1 MKRLENR
8 VAIITGA
15 SSGIGRA
22 AARLFRSQGAR
33 LVLNARRGNRLEEVA
48 SETDAASVTGDITDR
63 RVREKLVEACD
74 GRIDILVNN
83 AGFGQPGPVE
93 TVREEEYRRQFD
105 VNLFAAGAMI
115 QAVLPHMR
123 ARRSGRIVNI
133 SSVAGRFGYPLFG
146 WYCASK
152 HAMEGLTD
160 ALRLEARP
168 WGIHAVLVEP
178 GPVTTEFFEVAMER
192 AEPQIEDSS
201 NPYRPYFAEAD
212 SIEKEMMKQA
222 ATPEQVASVILK
234 ACLKKRPRARYAV
247 TLMAKT
253 SIVAMRLLPRTLL
266 DALIRK
272 QFRVPGP
279 AGVG

>member
-22 AARLFRSQGAR
+22 AARLFRNEGAR
-33 LVLNARRGNRLEEVA
+33 LVLNARRGDRLDEVA
-48 SETDAASVTGDITDR
+48 RETRATAVTGDITDR
-63 RVREKLVEACD
+63 SVRDQLVDKCE
-74 GRIDILVNN
+74 GRIDILINN

-93 TVREEEYRRQFD
+93 TVSEEEYRRQFD
-105 VNLFAAGAMI
+105 VNLFSAGAMI

-152 HAMEGLTD
+152 HALEGLTD
-160 ALRLEARP
+160 ALRLETRP
-168 WGIHAVLVEP
+168 WGIRAVLVEP
-178 GPVTTEFFEVAMER
+178 GPVATEWFDVSMEH
-192 AEPQIEDSS
+192 AGPQKEDAS
-201 NPYRPYFAEAD
+201 NPYRPFFADAEA
-212 SIEKEMMKQA
+212 IEEEMMKRA
-222 ATPEQVASVILK
+222 ATAEQVASVILK
-234 ACLKKRPRARYAV
+234 ACLKGRPKARYAV
-247 TLMAKT
+247 TFMARS
-253 SIVAMRLLPRTLL
+253 SILAMRLLPRALL

-279 AGVG
+279 AEVG

>member
-1 MKRLENR
+1 MKRLEDR

-22 AARLFRSQGAR
+22 AARLFESQGAR
-33 LVLNARRGNRLEEVA
+33 LVLNARRGDRLEEVA
-48 SETDAASVTGDITDR
+48 KETGAASVTGDITDR
-63 RVREKLVEACD
+63 GVREQLVEACD

-93 TVREEEYRRQFD
+93 TVGEEDYRRQFD

-178 GPVTTEFFEVAMER
+178 GPVTTEFFDVTMAR
-192 AEPQIEDSS
+192 AEPQIKDGS
-201 NPYRPYFAEAD
+201 NPYRPYFTAAE
-212 SIEKEMMKQA
+212 SIEKGMMKQA
-222 ATPEQVASVILK
+222 ATPEQVASVILR
-234 ACLKKRPRARYAV
+234 ACLKRRPSARYAV
-247 TLMAKT
+247 TFMAKS
-253 SIVAMRLLPRTLL
+253 SIVAMRLLPRALL
-266 DALIRK
+266 DALIRRR
-272 QFRVPGP
+272 FRVPGS